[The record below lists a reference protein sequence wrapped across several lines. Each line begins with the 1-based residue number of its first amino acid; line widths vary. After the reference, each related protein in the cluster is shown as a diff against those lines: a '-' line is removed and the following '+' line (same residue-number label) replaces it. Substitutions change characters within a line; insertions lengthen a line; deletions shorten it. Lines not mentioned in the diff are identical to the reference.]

1 MFDSFDELPARGLH
15 AKTDISNVQNELRTY
30 CTLATRMARRE
41 WGVNEILLS
50 GQSGLRA
57 WSKWLQSVGIDP
69 VTGWRWRQRGWIIP
83 TNIAGRL
90 YVSAEAIAE
99 FERRAGAGEFAKTLA
114 NPKMKVK

>member
-30 CTLATRMARRE
+30 CTLATRMARRQ

-57 WSKWLQSVGIDP
+57 WSKWLQAVGIDP
-69 VTGWRWRQRGWIIP
+69 ITGWRWRQRGWVE
-83 TNIAGRL
+83 TQNIAGRL
-90 YVSAEAIAE
+90 YVTDAAIAK
-99 FERRAGAGEFAKTLA
+99 FQQRVAAGEFAKEPHA
-114 NPKMKVK
+114 PKRK